1 VNNSQWASTNGGRGA
16 VALLALSAF
25 LALWTLAHAIR
36 IEPVP
41 ELPAPQFVGAG
52 ALATPPAVTDVS
64 VDATVETD
72 PFAADR
78 SAPEHSY
85 RAPGEEDGDASPKG
99 PVVEP
104 VVLGTAVSDVEHS
117 FATVQ
122 LADSHASIMRVGG
135 RIGGFTI
142 KSIEQGHVVFTTPS
156 GKTLDIQELKP

>member
-1 VNNSQWASTNGGRGA
+1 VNKSQWASTRGGRGA
-16 VALLALSAF
+16 MALLVVSAL
-25 LALWTLAHAIR
+25 LALWTLVHAIR

-41 ELPAPQFVGAG
+41 ESPTPPFAGGNALASPAPVPDVDVG
-52 ALATPPAVTDVS
+52 
-64 VDATVETD
+64 ATVETD
-72 PFAADR
+72 PFAPDR

-85 RAPGEEDGDASPKG
+85 RAPGEDGAETSPKP

-104 VVLGTAVSDVEHS
+104 VVLGTAVSDAAHS

-122 LADSHASIMRVGG
+122 LGESHASIVRVGG
-135 RIGGFTI
+135 RIGEYTI